1 MAKAKSRAARTVLTR
16 TSPSNR
22 SRISNGRAILPFTD
36 GRSAEARRYR
46 DIIADIV
53 TDKGGIEKCSASL
66 VSLIRRFAAQ
76 CVLAEALEARLARG
90 ESVDIGAHS
99 QLSSTL
105 VRLSNKIGISRSVK
119 ATPTLQEY
127 LASRATIDSEDDE

>member
-1 MAKAKSRAARTVLTR
+1 MAKTKSRAARTVLTR

-22 SRISNGRAILPFTD
+22 SRISNGRALLPFTD

-46 DIIADIV
+46 DLISDIV
-53 TDKGGIEKCSASL
+53 ADKGGIEKCSASL

-90 ESVDIGAHS
+90 EAVDIAAHS

-105 VRLSNKIGISRSVK
+105 VRLSNKIGIGRSVK
-119 ATPTLQEY
+119 TTPSLDEY
-127 LASRATIDSEDDE
+127 LANRPTIDEAEA